1 MAYNERI
8 IDQVLD
14 ELLPS
19 LPAILL
25 DGPKAV
31 GKTTT
36 GLQRANTVKRLDRD
50 AERLLVRADP
60 SWVLK
65 GEKPILL
72 DEWQKT
78 PEVWGRIKDA
88 VDSDYSGGQFILTG
102 SMPNHETHSGAGR
115 ITAIRMRPLS
125 FAERNV
131 TQPSISF
138 RDLLIGNAGVE
149 GHTDVGIDDYCAE
162 LMHSGFPAI
171 RTLQGNALRVALDG
185 YIERVVDA
193 DVREMGLAIR
203 KPASLKAWMTAYAA
217 ATATTASWEALRDAA
232 NTGSDEQP
240 AKTTIL
246 SYRDALTRLRIL
258 DELPAWLPTRNQ
270 FARVSQAAK
279 HFLADP
285 ALAMRLMNYDAE
297 TVRTAMSYGS
307 GTYDGPLVGRLFEAL
322 VVLSVRTYADASF
335 AKAMHFR
342 ERDGRHEVDLI
353 VERQDGKVL
362 AIEVKLS
369 ATISDDDVK
378 HLKWLKREIGDDLI
392 DSVVIY
398 AGEFAYR
405 RDGIALIP
413 LAMLGA

>member
-1 MAYNERI
+1 MAYNDRI
-8 IDQVLD
+8 IDHVLD

-36 GLQRANTVKRLDRD
+36 ALQRAKTVKRLDRE
-50 AERLLVRADP
+50 AERMMAQADP
-60 SWVLK
+60 TWALR
-65 GEKPILL
+65 GENPILL

-88 VDSDYSGGQFILTG
+88 VDSNYSGGQYILTG
-102 SMPNHETHSGAGR
+102 SMPNQETHSGAGR

-125 FAERNV
+125 FAERQI
-131 TQPSISF
+131 TQPSISLH
-138 RDLLIGNAGVE
+138 DLLQGTASIE
-149 GHTDVGIDDYCAE
+149 GQTGINIDDYCAE
-162 LMHSGFPAI
+162 MMHSGFPAI
-171 RTLQGNALRVALDG
+171 RTLQGIPLRVALDG
-185 YIERVVDA
+185 YIERVIDA
-193 DVREMGLAIR
+193 DVRDMGLAIR
-203 KPASLKAWMTAYAA
+203 KPATLKAWMTAYAA
-217 ATATTASWEALRDAA
+217 ATATTASWEAIRDAA
-232 NTGSDEQP
+232 NSGSTEQP
-240 AKTTIL
+240 AKTTVL
-246 SYRDALTRLRIL
+246 PYRDALTRLRIL

-279 HFLADP
+279 HYLADP
-285 ALAMRLMNYDAE
+285 ALALRLMNYDAE
-297 TVRTAMSYGS
+297 TVRTAMNFGS
-307 GTYDGPLVGRLFEAL
+307 GKYDGPLVGRLFEAL

-353 VERQDGKVL
+353 VERQDGKIL
-362 AIEVKLS
+362 AMEVKLS

-405 RDGIALIP
+405 KDGIAFIP
-413 LAMLGA
+413 LSMLGA